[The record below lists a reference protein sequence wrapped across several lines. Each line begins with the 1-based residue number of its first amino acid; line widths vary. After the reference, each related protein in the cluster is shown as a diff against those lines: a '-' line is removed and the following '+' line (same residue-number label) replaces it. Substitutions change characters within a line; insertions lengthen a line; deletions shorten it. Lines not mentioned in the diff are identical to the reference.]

1 MLHSMRL
8 QRAGHDLV
16 TEQGFNALLIRMLTE
31 FGGRLDEHS
40 EYLNKELEN
49 RKQSQSQLK
58 NTIPEVK
65 NTSINSR
72 LSNTR
77 TYK

>member
-1 MLHSMRL
+1 M
-8 QRAGHDLV
+8 
-16 TEQGFNALLIRMLTE
+16 TEQEFNALLVRTLTE
-31 FGGRLDEHS
+31 SGERLDEHS

-49 RKQSQSQLK
+49 RKQSQSELK

-77 TYK
+77 AYK

>member
-1 MLHSMRL
+1 MGL
-8 QRAGHDLV
+8 QRVGHDLV
-16 TEQGFNALLIRMLTE
+16 TEQGFNALLMRMLTE

>member
-8 QRAGHDLV
+8 QRVGHDLV
-16 TEQGFNALLIRMLTE
+16 TEQGFNALLMRMLTE

>member
-16 TEQGFNALLIRMLTE
+16 TEQGFNALLMRMLTE

>member
-1 MLHSMRL
+1 MLHSVRL
-8 QRAGHDLV
+8 QRVGHDLV
-16 TEQGFNALLIRMLTE
+16 TEQGFNALLMRMLTE